1 MSEIQELKSMAIAL
15 QGIEEPRTKELLRI
29 MIDNIRRLDHNA
41 SHHADNPVPTEQLDT
56 PFIYPEEVLW
66 TDYLSPMAQAE
77 VAAGSPSMLPFGPS
91 GNLKAL
97 NFTTTGAKDAVMQYF
112 HINHDIK
119 MGTNIYPHVHW
130 STDGINTGAVGW
142 NIEYSIA
149 KGHNQEAFPA
159 PTTFTL
165 SEAASGITWQHM
177 ITEAS
182 DAQSFEA
189 PEVDSIV
196 MMRIEIDSNAT
207 GDLAFGLFVDL
218 HTEID
223 RPGTPNKAPDFYK
236 T

>member
-1 MSEIQELKSMAIAL
+1 MTVQKDILSMGRML
-15 QGIEEPRTKELLRI
+15 QGITDPRSKELFRV
-29 MIDNIRRLDHNA
+29 MIDNISKLDHNQQ
-41 SHHADNPVPTEQLDT
+41 HKADNPVVTEQLDT

-77 VAAGSPSMLPFGPS
+77 VAAGSPSMLPFGVS

-97 NFTTTGAKDAVMQYF
+97 NFTTTGSKDAVMQYF

-119 MGTNIYPHVHW
+119 AGTNVYPHVHW
-130 STDGINTGAVGW
+130 STDGIDTSNVAW

-149 KGHNQEAFPA
+149 KGHDQEAFPA

-165 SEAASGITWQHM
+165 TQAASGTPWQHM
-177 ITEAS
+177 IVEADDS
-182 DAQSFEA
+182 DSFEA

-196 MMRIEIDSNAT
+196 MMRIEVDSTAT
-207 GDLAFGLFVDL
+207 GDLLFGLFADL